1 VALRRGLSAMF
12 QSAANSAENYL
23 NTEVRRRY
31 ATRPQQTPDWVTQLL
46 KQLGIDVP
54 PSWNTTA
61 PDQNDREG

>member
-1 VALRRGLSAMF
+1 MF

-31 ATRPQQTPDWVTQLL
+31 GTQPQQTPDWVTQLL